1 MSGLAHMAASYTVPT
16 ATGSKINILDEL
28 GITRQKKIFSQRT
41 LALTDPEQYNRDRD
55 WQFDKLA
62 TEVENVYKT
71 TMAGLRGS
79 GLSSVEIQQMA
90 IQAAA
95 STYDTQHAIL
105 ETDFPSGSTLVAL
118 QSEAKDSF
126 PGMLTAPTIT
136 APAAA
141 PRRAPARKRKAVA
154 KKK

>member
-1 MSGLAHMAASYTVPT
+1 
-16 ATGSKINILDEL
+16 
-28 GITRQKKIFSQRT
+28 
-41 LALTDPEQYNRDRD
+41 
-55 WQFDKLA
+55 
-62 TEVENVYKT
+62 
-71 TMAGLRGS
+71 MAGLRGS

-126 PGMLTAPTIT
+126 PGMLSTPAIT
-136 APAAA
+136 TPV

>member
-55 WQFDKLA
+55 RQFDKLA

-95 STYDTQHAIL
+95 STYDTQHSIL

-126 PGMLTAPTIT
+126 PGMLTAPTVT
-136 APAAA
+136 APA

>member
-28 GITRQKKIFSQRT
+28 GITRQKKVFSQRT

-55 WQFDKLA
+55 RQFDKLS
-62 TEVENVYKT
+62 TEVDNAYKT

-95 STYDTQHAIL
+95 STYDTQHSIL

-126 PGMLTAPTIT
+126 PGMLTAPTVT
-136 APAAA
+136 APA

>member
-28 GITRQKKIFSQRT
+28 GITRQKKIFGQRT

-55 WQFDKLA
+55 RQFDRLS

-95 STYDTQHAIL
+95 STYDIQHSIL

-126 PGMLTAPTIT
+126 PGMLTAPTVT
-136 APAAA
+136 APA

>member
-41 LALTDPEQYNRDRD
+41 LALVDPEQYNRDRD
-55 WQFDKLA
+55 RQFDRLSI
-62 TEVENVYKT
+62 EVDNAYKT

-126 PGMLTAPTIT
+126 PGMLSTPTIT
-136 APAAA
+136 TPV